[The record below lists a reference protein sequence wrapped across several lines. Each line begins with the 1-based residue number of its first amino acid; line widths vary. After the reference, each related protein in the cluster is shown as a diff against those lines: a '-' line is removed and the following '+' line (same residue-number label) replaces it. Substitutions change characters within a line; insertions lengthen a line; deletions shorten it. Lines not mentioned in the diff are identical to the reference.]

1 MKKLL
6 LIAGALCLS
15 AGAFAQ
21 KRMVKFSVDMT
32 GQTVSG
38 NGVHVAGNFQG
49 WDPSKTALTKEGSTN
64 IYSAYAQCDASSL
77 VEFKFINN
85 NSWASGIES
94 VPAIS
99 QKGHK
104 NNGGSNDNRWFWSG
118 TGSDTLVLPAFTFG
132 GSAPSGQHAVR
143 FAVDMAKVSSVSADG
158 VHIAGNLQGWDPAK
172 TAMSNLFNTNS
183 LYETIICLADGSY
196 EFKYVNGNAW
206 GSDESVPT
214 ACKVNGNR
222 GVTVSGS
229 DVEVSK
235 VCFNSCDAC
244 PTRKL
249 PVYKI
254 TFQVDMTNACNW
266 DSVGIAG
273 GLVNGWSY
281 TTLTPGLN
289 NVWSMQMSF
298 DSGVQVEYK
307 YRKAKNGAG
316 SPSWEGVNNR
326 TITVVKDSI
335 LPVHCYDATTAC
347 TPVPAASDITFTV
360 DMSNEIVA
368 SAGVWVM
375 GNFQD
380 PNWQAGAIQ
389 LTQDSKNTN
398 WYATTVK
405 NVCPGF
411 FAYKYT
417 NGDPNTA
424 GTEETYPDTLQR
436 SCLIANGQGGFNR
449 AYTRTSANPTVLAYV
464 FNSCVDPT
472 NGVNK
477 NVIGNTEITLM
488 PNPTEGVFTVSLAG
502 SKIKNIVV
510 SNISGKTIREISSN
524 RSSEKVDMTGM
535 TGVYFVNI
543 VDSMGRTSTQKVVL
557 K

>member
-6 LIAGALCLS
+6 LIAGALCIS
-15 AGAFAQ
+15 AGVFAQ

-32 GQTVSG
+32 NQTVST

-49 WDPSKTALTKEGSTN
+49 WDPAGTALTKEGSTN
-64 IYSAYAQCDASSL
+64 IYSTYAQCDVNSV
-77 VEFKFINN
+77 VEFKYINN
-85 NSWASGIES
+85 NSWSSGIES

-99 QKGHK
+99 QKGHV
-104 NNGGSNDNRWFWSG
+104 NNGESNDNRWFWSG

-143 FAVDMAKVSSVSADG
+143 FAVDLAKESAVSTDG
-158 VHIAGNLQGWDPAK
+158 VHIAGSLQGWDPSK
-172 TAMSNLFNTNS
+172 TAMTNLYGTNKIHEVI
-183 LYETIICLADGSY
+183 LCLADGSY
-196 EFKYVNGNAW
+196 EFKYVNGNSW
-206 GSDESVPT
+206 GKDESVPDP
-214 ACKVNGNR
+214 CKVNGNR

-229 DVEVSK
+229 DIALSK
-235 VCFNSCDAC
+235 VCFGSCDAC
-244 PTRKL
+244 PTRTL

-273 GLVNGWSY
+273 GKVNGWSY
-281 TTLTPGLN
+281 TTMTPGAS
-289 NVWSMQMSF
+289 NVWTYQMSF
-298 DSGVQVEYK
+298 DSGTQVEYK

-316 SPSWEGVNNR
+316 SPSWEGVDNR
-326 TITVVKDSI
+326 KTTVVKDSI
-335 LPVHCYDATTAC
+335 LPVVCYDANTAC
-347 TPVPAASDITFTV
+347 TPVPAASDVTFTV

-368 SAGVWVM
+368 TAGVWVM

-380 PNWQAGAIQ
+380 PNWQAGAIK
-389 LTQDSKNTN
+389 LTQDATNTN

-411 FAYKYT
+411 FAYKFN

-424 GTEETYPDTLQR
+424 GTEETYPDTTQR
-436 SCLIANGQGGFNR
+436 ACLIANGQGGFNR
-449 AYTRTSANPTVLAYV
+449 AYTRTSSSAVVLAYV
-464 FNSCVDPT
+464 FNTCVDPT
-472 NGVNK
+472 NDVNR
-477 NVIGNTEITLM
+477 NFIGNTEVTLM
-488 PNPTEGVFTVSLAG
+488 PNPAEGVFTVSLAG
-502 SKIKNIVV
+502 SKIKNITVT
-510 SNISGKTIREISSN
+510 NISGKTIREISSN
-524 RSSEKVDMTGM
+524 RSSEKVEMTGM
-535 TGVYFVNI
+535 SGVYFVNI